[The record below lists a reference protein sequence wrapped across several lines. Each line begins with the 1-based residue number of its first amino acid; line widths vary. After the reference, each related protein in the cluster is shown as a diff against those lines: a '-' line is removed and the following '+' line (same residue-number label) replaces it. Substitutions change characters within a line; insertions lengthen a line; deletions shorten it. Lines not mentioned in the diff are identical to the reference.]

1 MVHKNDFKLKR
12 KRKMKTTLFVKSI
25 LGALLLT
32 ALYMFFNMILGQTS
46 TIDNMF
52 WGILS
57 NYLVALLLGYYI
69 MSSGLGGL
77 RLSISVFLIYFLIG
91 HFNILI
97 EAYIF
102 NVSSRHETTLE
113 LIRGLIISLTFAPIY
128 VYIFRRKIAKEAVN
142 FSKRS
147 IISWLW
153 RIIVADILYL
163 FLYIIAGFVLTLV
176 YPQLLQFYEGKIP
189 PFDILINTQLFI
201 RGFIFIG
208 IALLMLNTLNIS
220 AAKKG
225 LLIGLTFAIIGGIA
239 PLIPPNELMPS
250 YVRLGHGFE
259 VGISNFVYGVLLTFL
274 LKLKRSTK
282 AELHPGMAFR
292 STD

>member
-1 MVHKNDFKLKR
+1 
-12 KRKMKTTLFVKSI
+12 MKTPLFVKSI
-25 LGALLLT
+25 FGALLLT
-32 ALYMFFNMILGQTS
+32 VLYILFNMLLGQTLAF
-46 TIDNMF
+46 DNLF
-52 WGILS
+52 WGILP

-69 MSSGLGGL
+69 MSSSLGGI

-91 HFNILI
+91 HFNLLI

-102 NVSSRHETTLE
+102 NVSSRQETALE
-113 LIRGLIISLTFAPIY
+113 IIRGLFISVTFSPLY
-128 VYIFRRKIAKEAVN
+128 VYIFRNKIVKEAVI

-147 IISWLW
+147 LIGWFW
-153 RIIVADILYL
+153 RILVADILYL
-163 FLYIIAGFVLTLV
+163 LLYIIAGFVLTIV

-208 IALLMLNTLNIS
+208 IALLMLQTLNIS
-220 AAKKG
+220 VAKKAI
-225 LLIGLTFAIIGGIA
+225 LIGLTFAILGGIA

-259 VGISNFVYGVLLTFL
+259 VGISNFVYGILLTLL
-274 LKLKRSTK
+274 LKLKSGAK
-282 AELHPGMAFR
+282 ADINPGIAVKP
-292 STD
+292 TV

>member
-1 MVHKNDFKLKR
+1 
-12 KRKMKTTLFVKSI
+12 MKTTLFVKSI
-25 LGALLLT
+25 FGALLLT
-32 ALYMFFNMILGQTS
+32 VLYMLFNMLLGQTLAFA
-46 TIDNMF
+46 NLF
-52 WGILS
+52 WGMLP
-57 NYLVALLLGYYI
+57 NYMVALLLGYYI
-69 MSSGLGGL
+69 MSSSLGGI

-102 NVSSRHETTLE
+102 NVSSRQETALE
-113 LIRGLIISLTFAPIY
+113 IIRGFFISVTFAPLY
-128 VYIFRRKIAKEAVN
+128 VYIFRTKIVKEAMI

-147 IISWLW
+147 LIGWFW
-153 RIIVADILYL
+153 RILVADILYL
-163 FLYIIAGFVLTLV
+163 LLYIIAGLVLTIV

-208 IALLMLNTLNIS
+208 IALLMIQTLNIS
-220 AAKKG
+220 VVKKAI
-225 LLIGLTFAIIGGIA
+225 LIGLTFAVLGGIA

-259 VGISNFVYGVLLTFL
+259 VGISNFIFGILLTLL
-274 LKLKRSTK
+274 LKLKSSAK
-282 AELHPGMAFR
+282 ADLHPGIATTP
-292 STD
+292 SV